1 MSAKAGKTSNDMQGG
16 TFITAGSTRTYDD
29 DRFASAPRGI
39 LFDSNALKALKP
51 YKPFDCTRNGA
62 PLALWLEYVD
72 KAIYANPSV
81 SQMWQGFSADHT
93 PLAEQSLPRKLA
105 DLANVTIMPAL
116 ASSGGGIAR

>member
-1 MSAKAGKTSNDMQGG
+1 MQGG

-51 YKPFDCTRNGA
+51 HKPFDCTRNGA
-62 PLALWLEYVD
+62 PLALWLEHVD

-81 SQMWQGFSADHT
+81 SIPLSYLPSVAGFQTASPQGA
-93 PLAEQSLPRKLA
+93 Q
-105 DLANVTIMPAL
+105 
-116 ASSGGGIAR
+116 